1 MPEISRFF
9 GIVIRMYYDDHAPPH
24 FHVRYGGQ
32 KALIEIDTLAVLKGQ
47 LSPRALGLVME
58 WAALHQQELRE
69 NWNLARANAPL
80 KPIRP
85 LE

>member
-1 MPEISRFF
+1 MPELARFF
-9 GIVIRMYYDDHAPPH
+9 GIIVMMFYDDHPPPH

-32 KALIEIDTLAVLKGQ
+32 KAIIAIESLAILDGR

-58 WAALHQQELRE
+58 WAALHRQELRE
-69 NWNLARANAPL
+69 SWRLAERHAPL
-80 KPIRP
+80 KPIAP